1 VRRRY
6 EIFLVDLSHAYMN
19 RSTLYRKRLVLLS
32 AFMFAASLS
41 SQARAQELVVPP
53 QAAPPP
59 MIYIPQEA
67 RTQLLSARDE
77 KARTRLSLELAE
89 ARLARAEQQTELKQF
104 NAAGADL
111 GVYQAL
117 MEDAI
122 QHLYRTGDGSRSRD
136 LFKRIEQSL
145 RKHAARVEFMRRT
158 TPGEFAGNLLALGK
172 LIRELRTE
180 AVEAFY
186 SDTVMP

>member
-1 VRRRY
+1 
-6 EIFLVDLSHAYMN
+6 MN
-19 RSTLYRKRLVLLS
+19 RSTFYRKRLVLLLS

-41 SQARAQELVVPP
+41 SVARAQDLIVPP
-53 QAAPPP
+53 QVAPPP
-59 MIYIPQEA
+59 MVYIPQEE

-77 KARTRLSLELAE
+77 KAHTRLSLELAE
-89 ARLARAEQQTELKQF
+89 ARLARAEQQTALKQF
-104 NAAGADL
+104 NAATADL

-122 QHLYRTGDGSRSRD
+122 QHLYRAGDGGNRSRD

-145 RKHAARVEFMRRT
+145 HKHGARVEAIRRT
-158 TPGEFAGNLLALGK
+158 TPGEFAGNVLALIK

-180 AVEAFY
+180 ALDAFY
-186 SDTVMP
+186 SDSVLR

>member
-1 VRRRY
+1 MY
-6 EIFLVDLSHAYMN
+6 
-19 RSTLYRKRLVLLS
+19 RSTLYRNRLVLLS

-41 SQARAQELVVPP
+41 SGARAQDLVVPP

-59 MIYIPQEA
+59 MVYIPQEA

-77 KARTRLSLELAE
+77 KARTRLTLELAE

-104 NAAGADL
+104 NAAAADL

-117 MEDAI
+117 MEDI
-122 QHLYRTGDGSRSRD
+122 LQHLYRTGDAGSRSRD
-136 LFKRIEQSL
+136 LFKRVEQSL
-145 RKHAARVEFMRRT
+145 HKQLARVEAMRRA
-158 TPGEFAGNLLALGK
+158 TPGEFSGNLLALVK
-172 LIRELRTE
+172 LVRELRTE

-186 SDTVMP
+186 SDTIMP